1 VASQAPF
8 LYRISFAQ
16 IAHPT
21 MTLFILG
28 CVLITGLVLVL
39 LLRPLLA
46 RNLQSSAD
54 EPTLQDLSTDVL
66 RDQMQ
71 QLEVDQAGGAITSVQ
86 YEAAKSELQR
96 RALREL
102 DGARDAPSLPGPLHT
117 ENKTAWA
124 VGLAIPMLALGLYFW
139 LGSPA
144 SLNPESAR
152 KAQMDA
158 QATMIQG
165 MVAQLAK
172 RLETNP
178 NDLEGWARLAR
189 SYKVLGQ
196 IDNAANAYAKA
207 LPFVEKQADLL
218 VDYAEVLATQDQ
230 NDLNRRALGLVQK
243 ALVLDSQHPMSLVIA
258 GAAAY
263 QREDFDTAVALW
275 ERLLPL
281 VEPGSEDAKQVN
293 ANLQDAKT
301 KAKEKRQASSGL
313 KK

>member
-1 VASQAPF
+1 
-8 LYRISFAQ
+8 
-16 IAHPT
+16 

-28 CVLITGLVLVL
+28 CVLITALVLVL

-46 RNLQSSAD
+46 HHVQTTTG
-54 EPTLQDLSTDVL
+54 ETTLQDLSSKVL
-66 RDQMQ
+66 REQMQ
-71 QLEVDQAGGAITSVQ
+71 QLEADLAAGTLTPVQ
-86 YEAAKSELQR
+86 YEAAKTELQG

-102 DGARDAPSLPGPLHT
+102 QVEPVTPAVQVSKGTAKKAAWAIGLTLPLL
-117 ENKTAWA
+117 A
-124 VGLAIPMLALGLYFW
+124 VGLYTW

-144 SLNPESAR
+144 SLDPASAR

-158 QATMIQG
+158 QTTMIQG
-165 MVAQLAK
+165 MVTKLAK

-178 NDLEGWARLAR
+178 DDLEGWARLAR

-196 IDNAANAYAKA
+196 TDNAAKAYEKA
-207 LPFVEKQADLL
+207 LPYVEKQPDLL
-218 VDYAEVLATQDQ
+218 VDYAEVLATIDQ
-230 NDLNRRALGLVQK
+230 NDLNKRALGLVQK
-243 ALVLDSQHPMSLVIA
+243 SLALNAKHPMSLVIA

-263 QREDFDTAVALW
+263 QREDFDAAVAFW

-293 ANLQDAKT
+293 ANLIEARA
-301 KAKEKRQASSGL
+301 KAKEKRQAGSGL